1 MAADFSPYVN
11 MRLYDKQPSDIYLNA
26 LELAQLNIPQFEL
39 RVGTVEDAIFQAMA
53 YMTSLSVTH
62 INALPN
68 RLMEG
73 ILSMM
78 GVPRLQGSNATV
90 TVDVELATYSGATI
104 TEGTT
109 FVHETSIF
117 GEITQTYYQVVG
129 AVTIPDVV
137 QDPEAVPATPLPTA
151 AVQIMAMDVGSVP
164 TVVEGD
170 SLTIL
175 NINSQVSSVI
185 AGADFVQGE
194 DTEGDGEYLA
204 RGVTALSS
212 LSDALVTANQIEKY
226 IASTYPAVKRVK
238 AYDLTDS
245 DLDSDVGA
253 APAPGYATAYVYG
266 NNTDINILERLQIQK
281 DVNDK
286 TSAGLAVKI
295 TPSRIISASISASV
309 EVPSTYSVASASTS
323 VNTALKSYLNPLY
336 FPYTETSIRANSI
349 VGLLSKLPSVLYV
362 SDVQVSS
369 NDMDIDAET
378 GNLLFQ
384 QKGDLPSL
392 AEEAITLTINV
403 GDI

>member
-11 MRLYDKQPSDIYLNA
+11 MRLYDKQPSDIYLNS
-26 LELAQLNIPQFEL
+26 LELAQMNIPQFEL

-78 GVPRLQGSNATV
+78 GIPRLQGSNATAV
-90 TVDVELATYSGATI
+90 VDVELATYSGTTI

-117 GEITQTYYQVVG
+117 GEITQTYYQVFG
-129 AVTIPDVV
+129 AVTIADVV

-151 AVQIMAMDVGSVP
+151 AVQIMAMEVGSVP
-164 TVVEGD
+164 TIVEGD
-170 SLTIL
+170 SLTIINL
-175 NINSQVSSVI
+175 NSQISSVI

-194 DTEGDGEYLA
+194 DAEGDGEYLA
-204 RGVTALSS
+204 RGVTSLSA

-245 DLDSDVGA
+245 DLDSGVGGA
-253 APAPGYATAYVYG
+253 TAPGYTTAYVYG
-266 NNTDINILERLQIQK
+266 NNTDINILERLQILK

-286 TSAGLAVKI
+286 TSAGLAVRI
-295 TPSRIISASISASV
+295 TPSRIVSASITASV
-309 EVPSTYSVASASTS
+309 EFSNAYSVASASTAIK
-323 VNTALKSYLNPLY
+323 TALKSYINPLY

-362 SDVQVSS
+362 SDIQISS
-369 NDMDIDAET
+369 NDMDVEAVT
-378 GNLLFQ
+378 GNLVFQ

-392 AEEAITLTINV
+392 ADAAISLTINV

>member
-185 AGADFVQGE
+185 AGAVFVQGE
-194 DTEGDGEYLA
+194 DAEGDGEDYSDYYEVGYDGITFTFHEGLEDYL
-204 RGVTALSS
+204 RFFFKEMT
-212 LSDALVTANQIEKY
+212 
-226 IASTYPAVKRVK
+226 
-238 AYDLTDS
+238 
-245 DLDSDVGA
+245 
-253 APAPGYATAYVYG
+253 
-266 NNTDINILERLQIQK
+266 
-281 DVNDK
+281 
-286 TSAGLAVKI
+286 
-295 TPSRIISASISASV
+295 
-309 EVPSTYSVASASTS
+309 
-323 VNTALKSYLNPLY
+323 
-336 FPYTETSIRANSI
+336 F
-349 VGLLSKLPSVLYV
+349 
-362 SDVQVSS
+362 
-369 NDMDIDAET
+369 
-378 GNLLFQ
+378 
-384 QKGDLPSL
+384 
-392 AEEAITLTINV
+392 
-403 GDI
+403 